1 MKTRWIGFS
10 LAFLGVLALIGYA
23 TLADER
29 RAFKARLTPFQE
41 VPPKLTDASGTFK
54 ATVNGNSMEIELT
67 YSDLS
72 ADALFAHIHFGQR
85 AVNGGIFVFLC
96 NNNPPNPAPVGAPT
110 PPTCPKRSGTV
121 TRTITA
127 ADILAVSSNPTA
139 NQGIAKGD
147 FEGILRIIRR
157 GDAYA
162 NVHTTTFPMGEIR
175 GQIRVDDEENPD

>member
-1 MKTRWIGFS
+1 MKTRWMGFL
-10 LAFLGVLALIGYA
+10 LAFLTVLALIGYA
-23 TLADER
+23 THADER

-54 ATVNGNSMEIELT
+54 ARVIHGDSMEIELT

-72 ADALFAHIHFGQR
+72 ADVLFAHIHFGQR

-96 NNNPPNPAPVGAPT
+96 NNPPNPAPAGAPT
-110 PPTCPKRSGTV
+110 PPTCPKRSGSV

-127 ADILAVSSNPTA
+127 ADILDLSS
-139 NQGIAKGD
+139 QGIAKGD
-147 FEGILRIIRR
+147 FEGILRIIR
-157 GDAYA
+157 GGEAYA
-162 NVHTTTFPMGEIR
+162 NVHTTRFPAGEIR